1 LSGLES
7 IRIALRALA
16 ANKLRAGLTMLG
28 MIIGV
33 GAVIGMVA
41 VGAGAQAAVTSQI
54 ESLGTNLL
62 FIRPGAQQ
70 QAGVRTQAG
79 SAPTLT
85 SEDAEAIVAAQ
96 DLPVVAVAPEVNT
109 FDQVLANGINA
120 RTRITATTPEYTQ
133 VRNLNAAT
141 GEFINRQHMEARSLV
156 VVLGPTVAE
165 TLFPGQ
171 DPIGQTMRLSVGGRT
186 GVNFRVI
193 GVAEAKGGSGFGSQ
207 DDQIYIPLS
216 TMQQRLLAQRT
227 SRGTRNV
234 AVINVQVTDA
244 DSMTVATE
252 RIGDLLRER
261 HRVSQDDFTIQSQ
274 ADFLRIGMQITGIMT
289 VLLGSIAGISL
300 VVGGIGIMN
309 IMLVS
314 VTERTREIGI
324 RKAVG
329 AKRRD
334 VLLQFLVESVVVSLI
349 GGTLG
354 MLLGFLLATAVSG
367 IDLGNGSRLQAVVTA
382 DAVTLAVG
390 VSVAIGLF
398 FGIFPAYRA
407 ARLNP
412 IQALRYE

>member
-1 LSGLES
+1 MSVFES
-7 IRIALRALA
+7 FRIALRALA

-70 QAGVRTQAG
+70 QAGVRTEQG

-85 SEDAEAIVAAQ
+85 YEDALAIAEAPG
-96 DLPVVAVAPEVNT
+96 LPVVAVAPESNT
-109 FDQVLANGINA
+109 FDQVLANGINT

-133 VRNLNAAT
+133 VRNLTIAS
-141 GEFINRQHMEARSLV
+141 GDFISRQHIEARSLV
-156 VVLGPTVAE
+156 AVLGPTVAE
-165 TLFPGQ
+165 TLFAGQ
-171 DPIGQTMRLSVGGRT
+171 DPVDQTIKLSIGGRT
-186 GVNFRVI
+186 GVNLRVI
-193 GVAEAKGGSGFGSQ
+193 GVTEAKGGSGFGSQ
-207 DDQIYIPLS
+207 DDQIFIPITTL
-216 TMQQRLLAQRT
+216 QERLLVQRT
-227 SRGTRNV
+227 ARGSRNV
-234 AVINVQVTDA
+234 AVVNVQVTDA
-244 DSMTVATE
+244 DHMSAATE
-252 RIGDLLRER
+252 QIGELLRQR
-261 HRVSQDDFTIQSQ
+261 HRVAQDDFSIQSQ
-274 ADFLRIGMQITGIMT
+274 ADFLKIGLQVTGIMT

-300 VVGGIGIMN
+300 IVGGIGIMN

-334 VLLQFLVESVVVSLI
+334 ILLQFLVESVVVSLI
-349 GGTLG
+349 GGTSG
-354 MLLGFLLATAVSG
+354 MLLGFALAQVVSG